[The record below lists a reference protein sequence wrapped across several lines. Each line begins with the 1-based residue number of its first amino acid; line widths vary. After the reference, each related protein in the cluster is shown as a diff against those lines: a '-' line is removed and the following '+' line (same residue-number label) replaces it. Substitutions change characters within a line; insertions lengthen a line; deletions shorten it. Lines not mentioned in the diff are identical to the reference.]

1 MRRPLRRRLPLPPMT
16 KSFRF
21 HIPRR
26 KWHLAALLPLLV
38 ALLIALLW
46 PKGCVRQLVQ
56 ERRERRALA
65 VDTVLAHSRK
75 VDAHFARPR
84 RPLQLYDAEGKR
96 IRMKIKGVDNYQTA
110 FPDLNDIQLATAS
123 RLGIPLVADRN
134 EAQHH
139 MHDLVYIGDNPY
151 FRVERLSHSIP
162 YLVPRAERLLTEIA
176 RNFIDSLQSKGLPF
190 YKLVVTSVLRTRE
203 DVDRLRRVNGNA
215 SENSCHQYGTTFD
228 ICYNSFYRVYD
239 PDDSTKR
246 QVWSGNLKAVLAE
259 VLADQRR
266 LGTCYVRYE
275 SFQSCFHITA
285 R

>member
-1 MRRPLRRRLPLPPMT
+1 MT
-16 KSFRF
+16 SVPHFR
-21 HIPRR
+21 IPRHKR
-26 KWHLAALLPLLV
+26 HLVLLLPVFIALLG
-38 ALLIALLW
+38 ALLW
-46 PKGCVRQLVQ
+46 PKGCHSCQP
-56 ERRERRALA
+56 EPDASREAPEP
-65 VDTVLAHSRK
+65 DTILAHSRT
-75 VDAHFARPR
+75 VDALFAHPR
-84 RPLQLYDAEGKR
+84 KPLRLTGADGRR
-96 IRMKIKGVDNYQTA
+96 IRNKIKGVENYQEA
-110 FPDLNDIQLATAS
+110 FPDMNDVQLATAC
-123 RLGIPLVADRN
+123 RLGIPMVADRD

-139 MHDLVYIGDNPY
+139 LHDLVYIGDNPF

-203 DVDRLRRVNGNA
+203 DVDRLRKVNGNA

-239 PDDSTKR
+239 PDDATKR

-275 SFQSCFHITA
+275 AYQSCFHITA

>member
-1 MRRPLRRRLPLPPMT
+1 MHFNPMAQRHALPGL
-16 KSFRF
+16 F
-21 HIPRR
+21 
-26 KWHLAALLPLLV
+26 V
-38 ALLIALLW
+38 LIALILIVALRFG
-46 PKGCVRQLVQ
+46 GCESCQT
-56 ERRERRALA
+56 ERRRATKAIRHNA
-65 VDTVLAHSRK
+65 VLVHSRK
-75 VDAHFARPR
+75 VDAILSAPR
-84 RPLQLYDAEGKR
+84 RPLQLTDHEGRPKKNR
-96 IRMKIKGVDNYQTA
+96 IVGVKNYSEA
-110 FPDLNDIQLATAS
+110 FPDLNDVQLGTA
-123 RLGIPLVADRN
+123 RVLGISLIANRE
-134 EAQHH
+134 EAHH
-139 MHDLVYIGDNPY
+139 HLRDLVYIGDNPY

-190 YKLVVTSVLRTRE
+190 YKIVVTSVLRTRQ

-239 PDDSTKR
+239 PDDQTKR

-275 SFQSCFHITA
+275 AFQSCFHITA

>member
-1 MRRPLRRRLPLPPMT
+1 MHFRIKARRRALPALFVLLALILVVALRCGGCSSCQPERNKTVKTSPANAILAHSQKVDALLSAPRRPLRLTDNQGQR
-16 KSFRF
+16 
-21 HIPRR
+21 
-26 KWHLAALLPLLV
+26 
-38 ALLIALLW
+38 
-46 PKGCVRQLVQ
+46 VRN
-56 ERRERRALA
+56 
-65 VDTVLAHSRK
+65 
-75 VDAHFARPR
+75 
-84 RPLQLYDAEGKR
+84 
-96 IRMKIKGVDNYQTA
+96 KIVGVKNYSEA
-110 FPDLNDIQLATAS
+110 FPDLNDVQLATAS
-123 RLGIPLVADRN
+123 VLGIPLIADRN
-134 EAQHH
+134 EAHYH
-139 MHDLVYIGDNPY
+139 LRDLVYIGDNPY

-239 PDDSTKR
+239 PDDHTKR
-246 QVWSGNLKAVLAE
+246 QVWSGNLKAILAE